1 MIGAAVIVL
10 IVAAIAATALATYR
24 IIRGPTHADRVV
36 ALDVFLA
43 AAVALCIAASLASG
57 RTVFLDVAIGLALVG
72 FVATIGWAR
81 LIERAPGRG
90 GAQRRAS
97 RNPRRGPDPPPHRP
111 PGRRTHDL
119 RRRPA
124 VHRVT
129 AAGRRRAAARLRR
142 LGCRDPAGCTVA
154 PARGHQGRD
163 PRARAG
169 LRGAMAAATDAG
181 WVWRLLL
188 VLVFLLATLP
198 IASHLL
204 ARAALRE
211 GTDSAEIDAA
221 PLLGDGIP
229 AASSATAAAP
239 AGGRPR
245 SRLLQRLGIAL
256 ALLLITLTG
265 AANLGLFSG
274 TRPERIG
281 VHEGRL
287 LPVDETRPNSVSS
300 TASGAGHRVAPIAAA
315 DDPAAAF
322 ARLRAIVERH
332 PGATIVESGPDYLYA
347 EFRTPLMGFVDDVEF
362 LLDPAA
368 RVVQVRSAS
377 RLGRGDFGVN
387 RKRIES
393 IRDQMSG
400 NDGP

>member
-1 MIGAAVIVL
+1 MTFAAALPFIASLLLAAGALLLAFAAWGVVIL
-10 IVAAIAATALATYR
+10 PDALSRQHAATKAGTLA
-24 IIRGPTHADRVV
+24 
-36 ALDVFLA
+36 
-43 AAVALCIAASLASG
+43 
-57 RTVFLDVAIGLALVG
+57 LALVCG
-72 FVATIGWAR
+72 
-81 LIERAPGRG
+81 
-90 GAQRRAS
+90 
-97 RNPRRGPDPPPHRP
+97 
-111 PGRRTHDL
+111 
-119 RRRPA
+119 
-124 VHRVT
+124 
-129 AAGRRRAAARLRR
+129 
-142 LGCRDPAGCTVA
+142 
-154 PARGHQGRD
+154 
-163 PRARAG
+163 
-169 LRGAMAAATDAG
+169 GAMAAATDAG

-211 GTDSAEIDAA
+211 GTDPAEIDAA

-229 AASSATAAAP
+229 AASSATAPAP
-239 AGGRPR
+239 AGARPG
-245 SRLLQRLGIAL
+245 SRFLRRLGIAL

-300 TASGAGHRVAPIAAA
+300 ATSGAGHRVAPIAAGG
-315 DDPAAAF
+315 DPAAAF